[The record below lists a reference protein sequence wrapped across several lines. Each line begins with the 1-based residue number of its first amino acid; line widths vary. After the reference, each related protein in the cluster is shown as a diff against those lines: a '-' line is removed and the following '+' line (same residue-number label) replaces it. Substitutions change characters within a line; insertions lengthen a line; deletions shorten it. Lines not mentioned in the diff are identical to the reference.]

1 MVHGL
6 RGLHGI
12 NSNLQRVFLD
22 CTVVNN
28 YYCVIIIDRISVRIR
43 GNGFS
48 HTLKLFHPFII
59 QRIAD
64 SFETVK
70 SVSAAADQWTKKWI
84 CSEGFDAIP
93 SFADQGLRWMM
104 SHAWSILHFDMLSDR
119 PFNAWS
125 L

>member
-48 HTLKLFHPFII
+48 RRLKLFHPFII

-64 SFETVK
+64 SIETVK
-70 SVSAAADQWTKKWI
+70 SV
-84 CSEGFDAIP
+84 
-93 SFADQGLRWMM
+93 
-104 SHAWSILHFDMLSDR
+104 
-119 PFNAWS
+119 
-125 L
+125 